1 MNPYY
6 PRTRFYPDR
15 RGPAPRAFFALGLWL
30 RTGFVALSLAAI
42 ALIMLAN
49 GEAGA
54 LAAIASAIAG
64 VLVAGFAWRRA
75 WVLIEGL
82 EPAEPANAEP
92 ASPRPRS
99 GGFGAPLESAGSR

>member
-6 PRTRFYPDR
+6 PRTRFYPDG

-30 RTGFVALSLAAI
+30 RMGFVALSLAAI
-42 ALIMLAN
+42 ALIMLAD

-54 LAAIASAIAG
+54 RPRSRCHRG